1 MKHHKLVL
9 LFLFCLPLFGED
21 ASMFRG
27 DAQHSGEYR
36 AAGVPRLHGVK
47 WKFRTRGQV
56 ISSPTIVG
64 PTLYVG
70 STDHLLYALDRDT
83 GTVKWKFK
91 TEGRI
96 ASSAAVMNGAAYF
109 GSYDGYFYAVDTAD
123 GKLKWKFQTEGER
136 RFAAK
141 HLHGSL
147 PVAETMPDPFDVY
160 LSSPVLADGSVYFG
174 SGDGN
179 VYALDATAGTQKWKF
194 ATGNVVHASP
204 AVAEGTV
211 FIGSWDSNFYAL
223 DAATGKEKWRFKTG
237 EDHDIHNQE
246 GLQASPIVS
255 DGVVYVGCRDSNFYA
270 IDAKTGQKK
279 WAFNNQGSWVVGSAA
294 AQNGKIYA
302 ATSDS
307 GFLYAFDAKSG
318 TSTQMLSSKKWPMFA
333 SPAIAGNMLYIGSN
347 EGKLFALDLSSQKQ
361 AWVFST
367 EGSQKNGAA
376 YTKPDG
382 TPNYEA
388 AFAGDFYDDM
398 VAGVQSMLSVGAIM
412 SSPVVVEDVVY
423 FGSSDGNVYAVN

>member
-1 MKHHKLVL
+1 MKHHKLAV
-9 LFLFCLPLFGED
+9 LFLLCLPLFGED
-21 ASMFRG
+21 VSMFRG
-27 DAQHSGEYR
+27 DAQHSGEYQ
-36 AAGVPRLHGVK
+36 AAGVPQLHGVK

-56 ISSPTIVG
+56 IASPTIVG
-64 PTLYVG
+64 NTLYVG
-70 STDHLLYALDRDT
+70 STDHLLYALDRDA

-91 TEGRI
+91 TEGRV
-96 ASSAAVMNGAAYF
+96 ASSAAVVNGVAYF
-109 GSYDGYFYAVDTAD
+109 GSYDGNFYAVSTVD
-123 GKLKWKFQTEGER
+123 GKLKWKFQTGGEH

-160 LSSPVLADGSVYFG
+160 LSSPVVADGSVYFG

-179 VYALDATAGTQKWKF
+179 IYALDATTGTQRWKF

-204 AVAEGTV
+204 AVADGTV

-223 DAATGKEKWRFKTG
+223 DAGSGKEKWRFKTG
-237 EDHDIHNQE
+237 EDHEIHNQE

-270 IDAKTGQKK
+270 LDAKTGQKK
-279 WAFNNQGSWVVGSAA
+279 WAFNNKGSWVVGSAA

-302 ATSDS
+302 GTSDS
-307 GFLYAFDAKSG
+307 GLLYVFDAKSG
-318 TSTQMLSSKKWPMFA
+318 TSTQLMSSKKWPMFA

-347 EGKLFALDLSSQKQ
+347 EGKLFALDLASQKQ
-361 AWVFST
+361 AWVFPT
-367 EGSQKNGAA
+367 EGSQKNGAT

-398 VAGVQSMLSVGAIM
+398 VAGMHSMLSVGAIM
-412 SSPVVVEDVVY
+412 SSPVVVDNVVY
-423 FGSSDGNVYAVN
+423 FGSTDGNVYAVN